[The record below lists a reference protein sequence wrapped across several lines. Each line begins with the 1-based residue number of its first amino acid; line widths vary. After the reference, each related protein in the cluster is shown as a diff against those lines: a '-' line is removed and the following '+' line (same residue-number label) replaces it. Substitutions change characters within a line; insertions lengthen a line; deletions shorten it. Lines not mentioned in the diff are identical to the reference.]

1 MKPLRYLV
9 PWLALAAAVLGV
21 YLFHSQP
28 EARPPAAVPG
38 PQASPAPGT
47 SPGPH
52 VPGGAASPSP
62 APEEEALSGVWVPYL
77 SLATEEH
84 TQAAFEENFKSIANT
99 ARDKG
104 LNALFVHVRAFC
116 DAFYPSELYPW
127 SHLLTGTQGQDPG
140 FDPLAFMVEYTHS
153 LGMEFHA
160 WVNPL
165 RICTAGTP
173 GALSAD
179 NPYQALGQSEGY
191 YFMEWEG
198 AVFLNPAYPY
208 VRTLVAEGAAEIAEK
223 YPVDG
228 IHFDDYF
235 YPTQE
240 AALDAEA
247 YGLYCETVEEPMPLL
262 EWRTANISAM
272 VAEVYDRVK
281 AARPEAAFGI
291 SPQGNLENDA
301 NMGADVAAWCAL
313 PGYLDYICP
322 QLYYGFEDPN
332 LPYGEALAQWQ
343 ALTRRQGLKLYVGL
357 ALYKEGD
364 PEQGADW
371 MDKGVIDRQIEA
383 AQAVACDGVVLY
395 SADYLEGR

>member
-1 MKPLRYLV
+1 MKLLRYLV
-9 PWLALAAAVLGV
+9 PWVALLAAVLGV
-21 YLFHSQP
+21 CLFQP
-28 EARPPAAVPG
+28 APASTLAPAG
-38 PQASPAPGT
+38 PVSSAPGT
-47 SPGPH
+47 SPEPH
-52 VPGGAASPSP
+52 IPAVTPSP
-62 APEEEALSGVWVPYL
+62 TPTTGDGSLSGVWVPYL
-77 SLATEEH
+77 SLATTEH
-84 TQAAFEENFKSIANT
+84 TQEAFENNFKTIANT

-104 LNALFVHVRAFC
+104 LSALFVHVRAFC

-140 FDPLAFMVEYTHS
+140 FDPLAFMVDYTHS

-165 RICTAGTP
+165 RVCTGETP
-173 GALSAD
+173 SQLSQD
-179 NPYQALGQSEGY
+179 NPYQALGQSENY

-198 AVFLNPAYPY
+198 AVYLNPAYPY
-208 VRTLVAEGAAEIAEK
+208 VRTLVAQGAAEIAEK

-235 YPTQE
+235 YPAQDPS
-240 AALDAEA
+240 LDADA
-247 YGLYCETVEEPMPLL
+247 YGLYCETVEEPLSL
-262 EWRTANISAM
+262 FEWRTANISAM

-281 AARPEAAFGI
+281 AARPEASFGI

-322 QLYYGFEDPN
+322 QLYYGFEDPA
-332 LPYGEALAQWQ
+332 LPYSQALDQWQ
-343 ALTRRQGLKLYVGL
+343 SLTRREGLKLYVGL
-357 ALYKEGD
+357 ALYKAGD

-371 MDKGVIDRQIEA
+371 MDEGVIARQIEA
-383 AQAVACDGVVLY
+383 AQAVPCDGVVLY
-395 SADYLEGR
+395 SAAYLGNSS